1 MSHTATGPVTVIGLG
16 PMGQAMVR
24 SLRASNLV
32 VSVWNRSQE
41 KAEAMREFGATR
53 AHTVARALD
62 AGEVIVLS
70 LTDYAAMY
78 DVLGP
83 AADHLP
89 GKTIVNLSSD
99 TPDETRAAAKWVRAR
114 GGRFVAGGVMADGA
128 GGCRH
133 GNRHRRVA

>member
-24 SLRASNLV
+24 SLR
-32 VSVWNRSQE
+32 
-41 KAEAMREFGATR
+41 
-53 AHTVARALD
+53 
-62 AGEVIVLS
+62 
-70 LTDYAAMY
+70 
-78 DVLGP
+78 